1 MQQVVDGRTPT
12 KKIVQEFELS
22 QPNVASIVRKNSAAG
37 DYGEGSV
44 MILAY
49 FYKALLEQEKKEG
62 K

>member
-1 MQQVVDGRTPT
+1 MQKVVDGRTAT

-22 QPNVASIVRKNSAAG
+22 QPHVASIVRKNSAPG

-49 FYKALLEQEKKEG
+49 FYKALLEQQKAENK
-62 K
+62 